1 MTLESITLTNPGTP
15 AAAIRQHYDVGND
28 FYQLWLDPSM
38 SYSCALWAKD
48 EAAATDTLEAAQLRK
63 IDFHIRQ
70 AQAAGKQRV
79 LDIGCGWGA
88 TLRRLVE
95 NHGVEQA
102 VGLTLSENQAAWIR
116 ARRQPRIEARLES
129 WSDYQPDTPFDAL
142 ISIGAFEHFAHPDLS
157 YAETVAAHRH
167 FFQRCHAWLKPGGY
181 FSLQTLVQMN
191 MQPADLHQIVKETLP
206 ELALPT
212 LAGIAEACEHRFEL
226 TYVQND
232 REDYVRT
239 CRAWLLRIK
248 QHRKRAVAEA
258 GETIVARYETWL
270 KYCMV
275 SFHTGTAALM
285 RLTLRRI
292 DQPGVRTTKGAKQQ
306 KRIATL
312 LSIATALGRTDQP
325 AVAYRPAAGSDQPT
339 ASSQQPAA
347 GSVPQN
353 GHAAPDAKPHTYQ
366 GASTAAIQHHYD
378 VGNDFYRLWLDPS
391 LTYSCALWAE
401 DGHPEQDTLA
411 AAQLRKIDYFVQQ
424 AGAAGAQR
432 VLEIG
437 CGWGATQRRL
447 VETHGVG
454 HAVGLTLSAA
464 QLNWIQSF
472 AQPRLEPR
480 LENWFAHQPTE
491 PYDAI
496 LSIAAFEAFAHHGL
510 TEAEKIAAYRTFFQ
524 RCHQWLK
531 SGGRLA
537 IQTITYENF
546 DPATASAFVSEIFP
560 ESDLPRLTEIF
571 KATEHLF
578 EVTVLR
584 NDREHYVRTL
594 QLWLAALK
602 ANRQQAVALVGEEVV
617 ARYEKYLSF
626 FIIGFHRG
634 TINLARLTL
643 RRIDTPR

>member
-1 MTLESITLTNPGTP
+1 MTIANITLPNPGTP

-28 FYQLWLDPSM
+28 FYELWLDPSM
-38 SYSCALWAKD
+38 SYSCALWATDD
-48 EAAATDTLEAAQLRK
+48 ESATDTLEAAQLRK

-70 AQAAGKQRV
+70 ARAAGKQRV

-95 NHGVEQA
+95 VHGVEKA
-102 VGLTLSENQAAWIR
+102 VGLTLSENQAAWIG
-116 ARRQPRIEARLES
+116 AMHQPAIEARLES
-129 WSDYQPDTPFDAL
+129 WSDYRPDVPFDAL
-142 ISIGAFEHFAHPDLS
+142 ISIGAFEHFAHPDLN

-167 FFQRCHAWLKPGGY
+167 FFQLCHSWLKPGGY

-191 MQPADLHQIVKETLP
+191 MQPEDLHQVVKETLP

-212 LAGIAEACEHRFEL
+212 LAGIAQACEHHFEL

-248 QHRKRAVAEA
+248 QHRARAVAEA
-258 GETIVARYETWL
+258 GETIVARYEKWL

-292 DQPGVRTTKGAKQQ
+292 DQPAINVRPSTNGIAQQ
-306 KRIATL
+306 H
-312 LSIATALGRTDQP
+312 
-325 AVAYRPAAGSDQPT
+325 
-339 ASSQQPAA
+339 
-347 GSVPQN
+347 
-353 GHAAPDAKPHTYQ
+353 GHAQTNVKPNGYQ

-378 VGNDFYRLWLDPS
+378 VGNDFYKLWLDPTF
-391 LTYSCALWAE
+391 TYSCALWAE
-401 DGHPEQDTLA
+401 GAAAEQDTLE
-411 AAQLRKIDYFVQQ
+411 AAQLRKIDYFIKQ
-424 AGAAGAQR
+424 AHAAGAQR

-437 CGWGATQRRL
+437 CGWGATLRRL
-447 VETHGVG
+447 VDTHGVE

-464 QLNWIQSF
+464 QLDWIQGF
-472 AQPRLEPR
+472 ANPRLEPR
-480 LENWFAHQPTE
+480 LENWFAHEPDE

-496 LSIAAFEAFAHHGL
+496 LSIAAFEAFAQHGL
-510 TEAEKIAAYRTFFQ
+510 TETEKIAAYRTFFQ
-524 RCHQWLK
+524 RCHAWLK
-531 SGGRLA
+531 PGGRLA

-546 DPATASAFVSEIFP
+546 DQATASAFVSEIFP

-578 EVTVLR
+578 EPVVVR
-584 NDREHYVRTL
+584 NDREHYIRTL
-594 QLWLAALK
+594 QTWLAALK

-643 RRIDTPR
+643 RRIDAPRPVRV

>member
-1 MTLESITLTNPGTP
+1 MTLETISMANPGTP

-38 SYSCALWAKD
+38 SYSCALWATDD
-48 EAAATDTLEAAQLRK
+48 ESATDTLEAAQLRK

-70 AQAAGKQRV
+70 ARAAGKQRV

-95 NHGVEQA
+95 IHGVEKA

-116 ARRQPRIEARLES
+116 ARQQPAVEVHLES
-129 WSDYQPDTPFDAL
+129 WSAYRPATPFDAL
-142 ISIGAFEHFAHPDLS
+142 ISIGAFEHFAHPDLN
-157 YAETVAAHRH
+157 YTETVAAHRH
-167 FFQRCHAWLKPGGY
+167 FFQLCHEWLKPGGY

-191 MQPADLHQIVKETLP
+191 MRPDDLHQIVKETLP

-212 LAGIAEACEHRFEL
+212 LAGIAEACEHRFEIAYL
-226 TYVQND
+226 QND

-239 CRAWLLRIK
+239 CRAWLQRIK
-248 QHRKRAVAEA
+248 QQRARAVAEA
-258 GETIVARYETWL
+258 NEEIVARYETWL

-285 RLTLRRI
+285 RFTLRRI
-292 DQPGVRTTKGAKQQ
+292 DQPA
-306 KRIATL
+306 IYA
-312 LSIATALGRTDQP
+312 
-325 AVAYRPAAGSDQPT
+325 QPT
-339 ASSQQPAA
+339 TISQQP
-347 GSVPQN
+347 GQMPTM
-353 GHAAPDAKPHTYQ
+353 PKPEAYQ

-378 VGNDFYRLWLDPS
+378 VGNDFYQLWLDPT

-401 DGHPEQDTLA
+401 QDTPERDIVASDTLA
-411 AAQLRKIDYFVQQ
+411 AAQLRKIDYFIQQ
-424 AGAAGAQR
+424 AHAVGAQR

-437 CGWGATQRRL
+437 CGWGATLRRL

-454 HAVGLTLSAA
+454 EAVGLTLSAA
-464 QLNWIQSF
+464 QCQWIQRF
-472 AQPRLEPR
+472 ANPQLQPR
-480 LENWFAHQPTE
+480 LENWFDHQPTA

-496 LSIAAFEAFAHHGL
+496 ISIAAFEAFAQHGL
-510 TEAEKIAAYRTFFQ
+510 TPTEKIAAYRTFFQ
-524 RCHQWLK
+524 HCHQWLK
-531 SGGRLA
+531 PGGRLA

-546 DPATASAFVSEIFP
+546 DHQTASAFVSEIFP
-560 ESDLPRLTEIF
+560 ESDLPRLTEMF
-571 KATEHLF
+571 KASERLF
-578 EVTVLR
+578 EVTVVR
-584 NDREHYVRTL
+584 NDREHYIRTL
-594 QLWLAALK
+594 QTWLTALK
-602 ANRQQAVALVGEEVV
+602 AHRREAVDLVGEAMV

-643 RRIDTPR
+643 RRIDAPR

>member
-1 MTLESITLTNPGTP
+1 MTLASITLSNPGTP

-38 SYSCALWAKD
+38 SYSCALWATGD
-48 EAAATDTLEAAQLRK
+48 AAATDTLEAAQLRK

-70 AQAAGKQRV
+70 ARAAGKQRV

-95 NHGVEQA
+95 IHGVEKA
-102 VGLTLSENQAAWIR
+102 VGLTLSENQAAWIG
-116 ARRQPRIEARLES
+116 ALHQPAIEARLES
-129 WSDYQPDTPFDAL
+129 WSDYRPDAPYDAL

-157 YAETVAAHRH
+157 YAETVVAHRH
-167 FFQRCHAWLKPGGY
+167 FFQLCYDWLKPGGY

-191 MQPADLHQIVKETLP
+191 MQPDDLHQVVKETLP

-212 LAGIAEACEHRFEL
+212 LAGIAQASEHRFEL
-226 TYVQND
+226 AYVQND

-239 CRAWLLRIK
+239 CRAWLLRLK
-248 QHRKRAVAEA
+248 QHRERAVTEA
-258 GETIVARYETWL
+258 GEAVVARYEKWL

-275 SFHTGTAALM
+275 SFHTGTAALL

-292 DQPGVRTTKGAKQQ
+292 DQPAITVQPPATT
-306 KRIATL
+306 I
-312 LSIATALGRTDQP
+312 
-325 AVAYRPAAGSDQPT
+325 Y
-339 ASSQQPAA
+339 
-347 GSVPQN
+347 QN
-353 GHAAPDAKPHTYQ
+353 GNSTMHQTDDAGTEAKPPSYQ

-401 DGHPEQDTLA
+401 DGGTENGSTEQDTLA
-411 AAQLRKIDYFVQQ
+411 AAQLRKIDYFIKQ
-424 AGAAGAQR
+424 ARADGAQR

-437 CGWGATQRRL
+437 CGWGATLRRL

-464 QLNWIQSF
+464 QLDWIQSF
-472 AQPRLEPR
+472 ANSQLEPR
-480 LENWFAHQPTE
+480 LENWFAHQPAE

-496 LSIAAFEAFAHHGL
+496 LSIAAFEAFAKHGL

-524 RCHQWLK
+524 HCHQWLK
-531 SGGRLA
+531 PGGRLA
-537 IQTITYENF
+537 IQTIIYENF
-546 DPATASAFVSEIFP
+546 DPATSSAFVSAIFP
-560 ESDLPRLTEIF
+560 ESDLPRLAEIF

-578 EVTVLR
+578 EITVVR
-584 NDREHYVRTL
+584 NDRKHYVRTL
-594 QLWLAALK
+594 QTWLSALK
-602 ANRQQAVALVGEEVV
+602 ANRRQAVALVGEEVV

-626 FIIGFHRG
+626 FIIGFHCG

-643 RRIDTPR
+643 RRIDAPRSVSGLSS